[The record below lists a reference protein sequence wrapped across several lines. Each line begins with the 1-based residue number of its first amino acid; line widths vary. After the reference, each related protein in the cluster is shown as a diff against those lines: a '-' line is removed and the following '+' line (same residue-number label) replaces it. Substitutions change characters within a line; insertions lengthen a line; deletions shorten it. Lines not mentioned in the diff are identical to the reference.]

1 MAERVYDQ
9 TAAGSEVGPLPTR
22 LEWQR
27 AADRNPDDF
36 DPDEEGRGQMVNPAT
51 GLEYGEIDNAP
62 HLQRS

>member
-1 MAERVYDQ
+1 
-9 TAAGSEVGPLPTR
+9 LPTR

-62 HLQRS
+62 RLQRA